1 MGALLF
7 WRRACTQAKDF
18 ERVILARQALKQA
31 ESAPAQDSTALT
43 HARGV
48 SAEADALFISK
59 HGHEQFIY
67 RLSYLAVGQ
76 TPARRLRA
84 VYQPL
89 GH

>member
-7 WRRACTQAKDF
+7 WRRATLEAKDF
-18 ERVILARQALKQA
+18 EPVIRARQALKLVEAAPVRDAVLVQQA
-31 ESAPAQDSTALT
+31 RHLSED
-43 HARGV
+43 
-48 SAEADALFISK
+48 ADALYIFK

-84 VYQPL
+84 VYQPH
-89 GH
+89 GS